1 MKSWALRLWPWLASI
16 ISGLLAAA
24 AFPPLDQGWLI
35 WIALVPLIMAV
46 LFSGEKV
53 PVRLGSRHRALR
65 DLALGYVCGLT
76 FFWCSFFWLTTVS
89 ALGWFVLQFYLA
101 IYFAFWAWFCGM
113 TRPRPKAIVA
123 TDNWSAMLA
132 RAAPSPPLTAS
143 PWLSSAHNL
152 FFAFS
157 VASAWVALEWTRG
170 WLMSG
175 FGWNG
180 LGVALHTNW
189 PMIQI
194 SQWTGVAG
202 VSFLVAFCN
211 AILAATVRRLWEE
224 SKARSMRPHFDLTL
238 TFVGFIAVFALGLR
252 TIQMR
257 SPTRPVRVGV
267 VQANISREQKFDL
280 RYKQNIFDKFQRL
293 SKVAMSSL
301 ANIDLLIWPESAMPA
316 PVLEDRETLDYVIH
330 LSDSYRVD
338 LLMGAIEEEPQRV
351 YNAALL
357 FRPGADPQVY
367 RKVHLVPFG
376 EYIPFRHSF
385 PLFAEIAGDQ
395 VPEDFDAGDE
405 FTVFDLSHDRGRVAP
420 LICFEDTIGELTRRF
435 VLNGADL
442 LVTVTNDGWFKH
454 SAGSHQH
461 LANAIFR
468 CVETRR
474 PMARAANTGVT
485 CFVNDLGRVTQI
497 LRDDRGSTFEDGTL
511 AGEVNIAT
519 DPNLTFYVRHGELFA
534 KICTLAAIAIVLIR
548 IVGRLIPRR
557 AP

>member
-1 MKSWALRLWPWLASI
+1 
-16 ISGLLAAA
+16 
-24 AFPPLDQGWLI
+24 
-35 WIALVPLIMAV
+35 
-46 LFSGEKV
+46 
-53 PVRLGSRHRALR
+53 
-65 DLALGYVCGLT
+65 
-76 FFWCSFFWLTTVS
+76 
-89 ALGWFVLQFYLA
+89 
-101 IYFAFWAWFCGM
+101 
-113 TRPRPKAIVA
+113 
-123 TDNWSAMLA
+123 MLA
-132 RAAPSPPLTAS
+132 RATAAPAPSAS

-152 FFAFS
+152 FFAFTL
-157 VASAWVALEWTRG
+157 ASAWVTLEWTRG
-170 WLMSG
+170 WLMTG

-180 LGVALHTNW
+180 LGIALHANW
-189 PMIQI
+189 PIIQI
-194 SQWTGVAG
+194 SEWTGAVG

-211 AILAATVRRLWEE
+211 AILAATARRLWQE
-224 SKARSMRPHFDLTL
+224 SRARVMRPHFDLTL
-238 TFVGFIAVFALGLR
+238 TLVGLVAVFALGLR
-252 TIQMR
+252 VIQTR
-257 SPTRPVRVGV
+257 SPTHPVRIGL
-267 VQANISREQKFDL
+267 VQANVSREQKFDL
-280 RYKQNIFDKFQRL
+280 RYKQNIFDKFDRL

-301 ANIDLLIWPESAMPA
+301 SQLDLLIWPESAMPA

-330 LSDSYRVD
+330 LVDSQRVD
-338 LLMGAIEEEPQRV
+338 LLMGAIDEEPQRV

-357 FRPGADPQVY
+357 FRRGADPQIY

-395 VPEDFDAGDE
+395 VPDDFDAGDE
-405 FTVFDLSHDRGRVAP
+405 FTVFDLSHDRGRIAP

-442 LVTVTNDGWFKH
+442 LVTVTNDGWFKE

-497 LRDDRGSTFEDGTL
+497 LRDERGSTFEEGTL

-519 DPNLTFYVRHGELFA
+519 DPPLTFYVRHGELFA
-534 KICTLAAIAIVLIR
+534 KICTVIAAVILLIKIAT
-548 IVGRLIPRR
+548 RLVPRR
-557 AP
+557 AL

>member
-1 MKSWALRLWPWLASI
+1 VKEWALRLWPWLAAI
-16 ISGLLAAA
+16 VSGLVAAA

-35 WIALVPLIMAV
+35 WISLVPLIVAV
-46 LFSGEKV
+46 LFSGEN
-53 PVRLGSRHRALR
+53 SRRRWRR

-76 FFWCSFFWLTTVS
+76 FFWCCFFWMTTVTP
-89 ALGWFVLQFYLA
+89 LGWFALQFYLA
-101 IYFAFWAWFCGM
+101 LYFAVWAWFCGLM
-113 TRPRPKAIVA
+113 RPHRKSIVVA
-123 TDNWSAMLA
+123 DKWSAMLA
-132 RAAPSPPLTAS
+132 RATTAPAPSAS

-157 VASAWVALEWTRG
+157 LASAWVALEWTRS
-170 WLMSG
+170 WLITG

-180 LGVALHTNW
+180 LCIALHANW
-189 PMIQI
+189 PIIQI
-194 SQWTGVAG
+194 SEWTGAAG

-211 AILAATVRRLWEE
+211 AILAATARRLWQE
-224 SKARSMRPHFDLTL
+224 SRARVMRPHFDLTL
-238 TFVGFIAVFALGLR
+238 TLVALVAVFALGLR
-252 TIQMR
+252 TIQTR
-257 SPTRPVRVGV
+257 PTTRPVRIGL
-267 VQANISREQKFDL
+267 VQANVPREQKFDL
-280 RYKQNIFDKFQRL
+280 RYKQNIFDKFDRL
-293 SKVAMSSL
+293 SKVTMSSL
-301 ANIDLLIWPESAMPA
+301 SHLDLLIWPESAMPA
-316 PVLEDRETLDYVIH
+316 PVLEDRETLDYVMN
-330 LSDSYRVD
+330 LVDSERVD
-338 LLMGAIEEEPQRV
+338 LLMGAIEEEPEHV

-357 FRPGADPQVY
+357 FRRGADPQVY

-385 PLFAEIAGDQ
+385 PLFAKIAGDQ

-442 LVTVTNDGWFKH
+442 LVTVTNDGWFKE

-485 CFVNDLGRVTQI
+485 CFVNDLGRVTQV
-497 LRDDRGSTFEDGTL
+497 LRDERGSTFEEGTL

-519 DPNLTFYVRHGELFA
+519 GPPLTFYVRHGELFA
-534 KICTLAAIAIVLIR
+534 KICTGVAAVILLIKIAT
-548 IVGRLIPRR
+548 RLIPRR
-557 AP
+557 AL

>member
-1 MKSWALRLWPWLASI
+1 MKTWTLRLWPWLAAI
-16 ISGLLAAA
+16 VSGLVAASA
-24 AFPPLDQGWLI
+24 LPPLDQGWLI
-35 WIALVPLIMAV
+35 WFALVPLIMAV
-46 LFSGEKV
+46 LFSGEN
-53 PVRLGSRHRALR
+53 SRRRWLR
-65 DLALGYVCGLT
+65 DLALGYTSGLT
-76 FFWCSFFWLTTVS
+76 FFWCCFFWLTTVS
-89 ALGWFVLQFYLA
+89 ALGWFAMQFYLGL
-101 IYFAFWAWFCGM
+101 YFAVWAWFCGVM
-113 TRPRPKAIVA
+113 RPRQKSIAI
-123 TDNWSAMLA
+123 TNWSAMLA
-132 RAAPSPPLTAS
+132 RAAPAPQASAS

-157 VASAWVALEWTRG
+157 LASAWVALEWTRG
-170 WLMSG
+170 WLFSG

-180 LGVALHTNW
+180 LGVALHANW
-189 PMIQI
+189 PIIQI
-194 SQWTGVAG
+194 AEWTGVAG

-211 AILAATVRRLWEE
+211 AILAATPRRLWQE
-224 SKARSMRPHFDLTL
+224 SRVRLMQPHFDLTL
-238 TFVGFIAVFALGLR
+238 TLIGLVALFALGLR
-252 TIQMR
+252 AIQMR
-257 SPTRPVRVGV
+257 SPTRSVRVALIQSDV
-267 VQANISREQKFDL
+267 SRAQKFDL
-280 RYKQNIFDKFQRL
+280 RYKQNIFDKFERL

-316 PVLEDRETLDYVIH
+316 PVLEDRETLDYVMH
-330 LSDSYRVD
+330 LSDVNHVD
-338 LLMGAIEEEPQRV
+338 LLMGAIDEEPARV

-357 FRPGADPQVY
+357 FRPGSDAQIY

-420 LICFEDTIGELTRRF
+420 LICFEDTIGEITRRF

-442 LVTVTNDGWFKH
+442 LVTVTNDGWFER

-474 PMARAANTGVT
+474 PLVRAANTGVT

-497 LRDDRGSTFEDGTL
+497 LRDDRGSTFEEGTL
-511 AGEVNIAT
+511 AGEINIAN
-519 DPNLTFYVRHGELFA
+519 DPPLTFYTRHGELFA
-534 KICTLAAIAIVLIR
+534 KICTVTAMGILLIR
-548 IVGRLIPRR
+548 IVIRSIPRR
-557 AP
+557 AF

>member
-1 MKSWALRLWPWLASI
+1 VKSWALRLWPWFAAI
-16 ISGLLAAA
+16 TSGLLAAA

-35 WIALVPLIMAV
+35 WIALVPLIAAV
-46 LFSGEKV
+46 LFSGEN
-53 PVRLGSRHRALR
+53 SRRRPLR
-65 DLALGYVCGLT
+65 DLALGYVCGLI
-76 FFWCSFFWLTTVS
+76 FFWCCFFWLTTVS

-101 IYFAFWAWFCGM
+101 LYFAFWAWFCGM
-113 TRPRPKAIVA
+113 MRPRQKRIVVN
-123 TDNWSAMLA
+123 DNWSAMLA
-132 RAAPSPPLTAS
+132 RAAPSPTPALS
-143 PWLSSAHNL
+143 PWLSSARNL

-157 VASAWVALEWTRG
+157 LASAWVALEWTRG

-180 LGVALHTNW
+180 LGVALHANW
-189 PMIQI
+189 PIIQI
-194 SQWTGVAG
+194 SEWTGVAG

-211 AILAATVRRLWEE
+211 AILAAAGRRLWQE
-224 SKARSMRPHFDLTL
+224 SKARVMRPHFDLTL
-238 TFVGFIAVFALGLR
+238 TLVALVAVFALGLR
-252 TIQMR
+252 AIQMR
-257 SPTRPVRVGV
+257 SPAHPIRIGL
-267 VQANISREQKFDL
+267 VQANVSREQKFDL
-280 RYKQNIFDKFQRL
+280 RFKQNIFDKFGRL
-293 SKVAMSSL
+293 SRVAISSL
-301 ANIDLLIWPESAMPA
+301 SNVDLLIWPESAMPA
-316 PVLEDRETLDYVIH
+316 PVLEDRETLDYVTH

-338 LLMGAIEEEPQRV
+338 LLMGAIDEEPQRV

-357 FRPGADPQVY
+357 FRPGADPQLY

-405 FTVFDLSHDRGRVAP
+405 FTVFNLSRDRGRVAP

-435 VLNGADL
+435 VLNGADF

-474 PMARAANTGVT
+474 PMVRAANTGVT

-497 LRDDRGSTFEDGTL
+497 LRDDRGSTFEEGIL

-519 DPNLTFYVRHGELFA
+519 DPPFTFYVRHGELFA
-534 KICTLAAIAIVLIR
+534 KLCAVAALGILLMR
-548 IVGRLIPRR
+548 IVKRLIPRR
-557 AP
+557 AL